1 MTHCS
6 RVHVHLFESPDNTEN
21 ERKWKTPCALGQVPG
36 VPCLPQFQVCL
47 HSLEPCIPNNVP
59 EWSFQRHGEL
69 MGSQSQSG
77 HFRAL
82 QSSDSLSWNQGVNY
96 SFQVLPLNPST
107 AQRTLQTNLPQV
119 ELQQIFSE
127 VEMPNSEIRD
137 TTLANNLFPW
147 EWGCLGEWSPH
158 KIHLP

>member
-1 MTHCS
+1 MGLKGTSAALPHLQYVSKMAVTMTHCS
-6 RVHVHLFESPDNTEN
+6 RVHVHLFESLDNTEN

-82 QSSDSLSWNQGVNY
+82 QSSDSLSWNQGC
-96 SFQVLPLNPST
+96 
-107 AQRTLQTNLPQV
+107 
-119 ELQQIFSE
+119 ELQLPGAAPQPFHSPKNTANKPATGGTATDIFRSR
-127 VEMPNSEIRD
+127 N
-137 TTLANNLFPW
+137 A
-147 EWGCLGEWSPH
+147 
-158 KIHLP
+158 